1 MATGFPVRSS
11 QSSCDIEGQA
21 TQFLLSA
28 YADRVLVVVTQL
40 ESLGAVLHAQK
51 ETVLGGGST
60 YRVDMLLGGR
70 EDPALELCARQLAE
84 RLSEDGCERPLLL
97 CLGLRRQR
105 SGGGGG
111 ASVAAVRAI
120 VAHVLAS
127 EPVWT

>member
-1 MATGFPVRSS
+1 MTGSFPVRTA
-11 QSSCDIEGQA
+11 QSTCDIEGQP

-28 YADRVLVVVTQL
+28 YADRVMVVVTQL

-51 ETVLGGGST
+51 ESVLGGGST

-105 SGGGGG
+105 GGGGG
-111 ASVAAVRAI
+111 ASVAAVRSV
-120 VAHVLAS
+120 VAHVMGLD
-127 EPVWT
+127 PVWK